1 MKRKKSFIIL
11 TVLIIAIIAISS
23 IVGCSING
31 FEKDDFELEITS
43 IRIDGNKVTVE
54 AQLKNNS
61 WRNGLVA
68 SSGLIHI
75 LYTDEEGKPDNWGI
89 ADILIYDW
97 MRCKQTITR
106 TCEFELEKGQY
117 TIEAF
122 SGFDCNNAKD
132 HFYYRVEKVIEV

>member
-1 MKRKKSFIIL
+1 MKRKKSFIIF

-31 FEKDDFELEITS
+31 FEKDDFELEIAS

-61 WRNGLVA
+61 WRNGLVS

-97 MRCKQTITR
+97 MRCKQTITQ
-106 TCEFELEKGQY
+106 TCEFELEKGKY